1 VIFFDIETATL
12 PEAELFP
19 MMPEFA
25 PPGNYKDP
33 EKIKANLEE
42 QKTRW
47 MADGALSA
55 VTGRVVCIGLLADNT
70 YMCLHEEDEG
80 ALLRRWWRMY
90 SEMLEGIAGHC
101 VKTFDLPFLIRR
113 SWKHGIKRPD
123 SLFNGSRFSAKIQ
136 DTCEIW
142 QCGSRDPR
150 DRISLDMLARYLGVG
165 EKTMCGK
172 DFAAL
177 WLSDQNAALQ
187 YLNNDLGLVEK
198 VYGRL
203 V

>member
-123 SLFNGSRFSAKIQ
+123 SLFNGSRFRTRVKS
-136 DTCEIW
+136 
-142 QCGSRDPR
+142 G
-150 DRISLDMLARYLGVG
+150 
-165 EKTMCGK
+165 
-172 DFAAL
+172 
-177 WLSDQNAALQ
+177 NAAAGTRATGSAWTCSPVTWAWARRRCAARIL
-187 YLNNDLGLVEK
+187 
-198 VYGRL
+198 RL
-203 V
+203 FG